1 MIAEGAKVYRDTE
14 QKVPYLVKDDQWIG
28 YDDVD
33 SYTEK
38 VMRQMCWSDKHDI
51 GTVVVLNVW

>member
-38 VMRQMCWSDKHDI
+38 VMRQMC
-51 GTVVVLNVW
+51 